1 MASLAMERVNRRRY
15 YIRLNTAAAD
25 LDSNLTTVLEGTVL
39 RAGADVAVVYRFDAA
54 AGEFNAVARHTDL
67 PMRVP
72 DVGATLSDATTQWL
86 EDIGGPV
93 QGEPSL
99 DPFFE
104 KFPEV
109 IQHRL
114 ERLLVTPLR
123 GAEEW
128 LGILTIGRSQ
138 DRAFDE
144 DAIEVAQRSARL
156 LSAVMERDSLQQKL
170 AERKLVERAKGIL
183 QRRRR
188 LSEEQ
193 AYLMLRNTSRRRRK
207 PMAEL
212 AKEIIQTQ
220 LPSPPPRQPGT
231 AQVSL

>member
-1 MASLAMERVNRRRY
+1 MASLAVEQVNGRRY
-15 YIRLNTAAAD
+15 YIRLNSATADMDSD
-25 LDSNLTTVLEGTVL
+25 LTIALEGAVL
-39 RAGADVAVVYRFDAA
+39 KTGGEAAVVYRFDAEA
-54 AGEFNAVARHTDL
+54 EEFNAVARRAGL
-67 PMRVP
+67 PVRVP
-72 DVGATLSDATTQWL
+72 DVGATLSDTASQWL
-86 EDIGGPV
+86 EDLRGPA
-93 QGEPSL
+93 QGKPSL

-114 ERLLVTPLR
+114 ERVLVTPLR
-123 GAEEW
+123 GAEEL

-138 DRAFDE
+138 DRDFDE
-144 DAIEVAQRSARL
+144 NAIEVAQRSARL
-156 LSAVMERDSLQQKL
+156 LTAVIERDSLQQKL

-212 AKEIIQTQ
+212 AKEIIETQ
-220 LPSPPPRQPGT
+220 LPSPAVRHAST
-231 AQVSL
+231 A

>member
-1 MASLAMERVNRRRY
+1 MDS
-15 YIRLNTAAAD
+15 D
-25 LDSNLTTVLEGTVL
+25 LTIALEGAVL
-39 RAGADVAVVYRFDAA
+39 KTGGEAAVVYRFDAEA
-54 AGEFNAVARHTDL
+54 EEFNAVARRAGL
-67 PMRVP
+67 PVRVP
-72 DVGATLSDATTQWL
+72 DVGATLSDTASQWL
-86 EDIGGPV
+86 EDLRGPA
-93 QGEPSL
+93 QGKPSL

-114 ERLLVTPLR
+114 ERVLVTPLR
-123 GAEEW
+123 GAEEL

-138 DRAFDE
+138 DRDFDE
-144 DAIEVAQRSARL
+144 NAIEVAQRSARL
-156 LSAVMERDSLQQKL
+156 LTAVIERDSLQQKL

-212 AKEIIQTQ
+212 AKEIIETQ
-220 LPSPPPRQPGT
+220 LPSPAVRHAST
-231 AQVSL
+231 A